1 VSSPAG
7 GAARAGWPES
17 CRSRRARS
25 GRGKRPGL
33 KPGDRPRPT
42 SKAVAAVVAGVAEVA
57 AAPEA
62 AIDRAKVGS
71 RSRFRV
77 RRVLSAG
84 RREGSVGTPHPDPPG
99 EPPYPDPPRRRGR
112 EIDLLAHRGKEMCGP
127 LQATRAIPTGDGG
140 GGAVVEDAVRDRT
153 VHRLVA
159 ARRVAGRRPAD
170 TPDAQIRRNRMDRR
184 GVGMSDDFSLFERH
198 LDALYRSALRLTRK
212 PEDAE
217 DLVQETYLRA
227 YRYRNR
233 FRPGTNEKAWLFTI
247 MTNVFRNRLRQ
258 RPAPEDPIDQPGA
271 DFSIYEQ
278 MRREGMPVHL
288 MSPEEIIVDRGFGG
302 EVKRAL
308 EELPVPMRMVVV
320 LVDVEDFSY
329 KEVASILGI
338 KIGTVMSRLHRGRQ
352 ALQKKLWEYSGR
364 PKTPSLA
371 VGAR

>member
-1 VSSPAG
+1 MRAPGSSPAG
-7 GAARAGWPES
+7 GAVRAGWPES
-17 CRSRRARS
+17 CRSRRAPS
-25 GRGKRPGL
+25 GRGKQRAL
-33 KPGDRPRPT
+33 KVGDRRRQT
-42 SKAVAAVVAGVAEVA
+42 SNAVAAAVAAVVEVA
-57 AAPEA
+57 VVAV
-62 AIDRAKVGS
+62 AIDRARAGS

-77 RRVLSAG
+77 RHVLSGG
-84 RREGSVGTPHPDPPG
+84 RREGSAGTPHPEPPGELPHPEAPGQTPHPDPP
-99 EPPYPDPPRRRGR
+99 PRGGR
-112 EIDLLAHRGKEMCGP
+112 ETSQGRH
-127 LQATRAIPTGDGG
+127 AIPIAGG
-140 GGAVVEDAVRDRT
+140 GGGVGGVDAARDRT
-153 VHRLVA
+153 VRRQLA
-159 ARRVAGRRPAD
+159 ARRAADQRQAD
-170 TPDAQIRRNRMDRR
+170 TPAARIRRNRMDQR
-184 GVGMSDDFSLFERH
+184 GVAMSSDFSLFERH

-233 FRPGTNEKAWLFTI
+233 FKPGTNEKAWLFTI

-364 PKTPSLA
+364 PKAPSLA

>member
-1 VSSPAG
+1 
-7 GAARAGWPES
+7 
-17 CRSRRARS
+17 
-25 GRGKRPGL
+25 
-33 KPGDRPRPT
+33 
-42 SKAVAAVVAGVAEVA
+42 VAEVA
-57 AAPEA
+57 EVGQAATG
-62 AIDRAKVGS
+62 RARVGS
-71 RSRFRV
+71 RNRSRGRHD
-77 RRVLSAG
+77 RSAARLGGSRARPKG
-84 RREGSVGTPHPDPPG
+84 RQAYPEDNVEPPHLDPPGKTPHP
-99 EPPYPDPPRRRGR
+99 PPRQGGR
-112 EIDLLAHRGKEMCGP
+112 EMS
-127 LQATRAIPTGDGG
+127 PTSGGGDGEV
-140 GGAVVEDAVRDRT
+140 AVEDAGRGRT
-153 VHRLVA
+153 VRRRVA
-159 ARRVAGRRPAD
+159 ARRVAGRRQAD
-170 TPDAQIRRNRMDRR
+170 TPDARIRRNRMDPR
-184 GVGMSDDFSLFERH
+184 GVGMSSDFSLFERH

-217 DLVQETYLRA
+217 DLVQETYMRA

-233 FRPGTNEKAWLFTI
+233 FKPGTNEKAWLFTI

-258 RPAPEDPIDQPGA
+258 RPAPEDPLDQPGA

-278 MRREGMPVHL
+278 MRRDGMPVHL
-288 MSPEEIIVDRGFGG
+288 MSPEEIIVDRGFGS

-364 PKTPSLA
+364 PKAPSLA